1 MRDGDLLALLRVLYR
16 HRRPAGAIFLLVFT
30 IAAVHAFAA
39 TPVYRATAK
48 LLIEPWDPN
57 VVTFEDVVGERGRP
71 DPGFYAAQED
81 VLRSRALARTTMD
94 RLGLWARAESGP
106 ADAPGDT
113 AGGMT
118 PEESNALL
126 ERFLESRDIELF
138 PGSRT
143 VDVHFSST
151 DPRLAADAANMLSR
165 VYIEY
170 DDEFRS
176 RSSRD
181 ASDWLQQ
188 RLTQQRRQV
197 EAREQALQRY
207 REEEGAAVIQDRQQI
222 LVQRLADLDSAARSA
237 TRERLER
244 EARYRELLAARGD
257 PEALDRFPE
266 IVRSTFIQ
274 TSKLEIERLRRERA
288 RLAEQ
293 LGDLHP
299 EMIGVTATLRGAEA
313 RLRAAVSAVV
323 DSVRIEFEAAET
335 QERQLLAELETQTAE
350 ALALDRK
357 GIEYGLL
364 QREAQSSRRIY
375 EALLLRAAET
385 GVAGALE
392 ASNVRIVDAAD
403 VPVRPVWPRR
413 PFVLL
418 IGFCAGVLFAG
429 GFVLFTERVNDR
441 IEAPEQLRDHLDV
454 RFLGMVP
461 AVGPGARGAAGRRLA
476 SRGHHVLIG
485 STAPHDFTE
494 AVRSIRTGLIFSSA
508 AEGCRSVVVTS
519 TAPSEGKSC
528 LAGNL
533 AISLAQLG
541 LRTLLVDVDLR
552 RPTVHAL
559 FGQEVEPGLADVL
572 AGDAPVDGAVRKT
585 GVPGLSVIP
594 GGRPSSDPTVLLAS
608 DRFRKL
614 VESGRKDCDW
624 IVFDAPSVLPVSDA
638 LLVASVANDVVF
650 VIGADSTSRRTAA
663 AALEQLSRSGARVV
677 GAVLNKA
684 PLASHPYYY
693 ARHYR
698 REYSGH
704 YQRA

>member
-1 MRDGDLLALLRVLYR
+1 MRDGGLPALLRMLYR
-16 HRRPAGAIFLLVFT
+16 RRRPAGAIFLLAFT
-30 IAAVHAFAA
+30 IAVVHAFAA

-71 DPGFYAAQED
+71 DPGFYAAQGD
-81 VLRSRALARTTMD
+81 VLRSRALARTTLD
-94 RLGLWARAESGP
+94 RLGLWAQAESGP
-106 ADAPGDT
+106 GDT
-113 AGGMT
+113 TGGMT
-118 PEESNALL
+118 PEDSNALI
-126 ERFLESRDIELF
+126 EWFLEGREIELF

-151 DPRLAADAANMLSR
+151 DPRMAADAVNMLSR
-165 VYIEY
+165 VYIEW

-176 RSSRD
+176 LSSRD
-181 ASDWLQQ
+181 ASNWLQQ
-188 RLTQQRRQV
+188 RLMHQRRQL

-207 REEEGAAVIQDRQQI
+207 REEEGAAVIEDRQHI
-222 LVQRLADLDSAARSA
+222 IVQRLADLDSAARSA
-237 TRERLER
+237 TRERLAR
-244 EARYRELLAARGD
+244 QARYRELLAAKDD

-299 EMIGVTATLRGAEA
+299 EMISVTATIRGAEA

-335 QERQLLAELETQTAE
+335 HERQLLAELETQTAE

-392 ASNVRIVDAAD
+392 ASNVRIVDAAE
-403 VPVRPVWPRR
+403 VPVRPARPRR
-413 PFVLL
+413 SFVLL
-418 IGFCAGVLFAG
+418 VGFCAGVLFAG
-429 GFVLFTERVNDR
+429 GFVFFVERMNDR
-441 IEAPEQLRDHLDV
+441 IEAPEQLRDHLGV
-454 RFLGMVP
+454 QLLGMVP
-461 AVGPGARGAAGRRLA
+461 AVGLGEHGAAGRRLP

-485 STAPHDFTE
+485 STAPDDFTE

-528 LAGNL
+528 VAGNL
-533 AISLAQLG
+533 AVSLAQLG

-559 FGQEVEPGLADVL
+559 FGQEIEPGLSDVL
-572 AGDAPVDGAVRKT
+572 AGDAPVDDAVRKT
-585 GVPGLSVIP
+585 SVPGLSVIP

-614 VESGRKDCDW
+614 VESSRTNCDW

-638 LLVASVANDVVF
+638 LLVAGIANDVVF

-663 AALEQLSRSGARVV
+663 SALEHLSRSGARVV

-684 PLASHPYYY
+684 PLARHPYYY

-698 REYSGH
+698 REYTRH
-704 YQRA
+704 YQRV